1 MVMDVDSIFPKK
13 VESICNYPPDLY
25 KYLIHSTL

>member
-25 KYLIHSTL
+25 KCIIHSTL